1 MDVARE
7 RRTRL
12 EDLEAEFE
20 ESVSALQMAENS
32 RNNKT
37 PLALSADSLGLGGG
51 VSARSLGLAA
61 GGGLSGGNPSSLT
74 MADLA
79 GSSFPAQL
87 RSSFS
92 SGGMGMLDAL
102 RREGMSASALGYS
115 PSALGFQGSDNNSRL
130 SDLSLTGMAGA
141 SVFANSALHQGLLEG
156 ADSQSK
162 MSAAAAASMNMNNM
176 NMNLDAATLRD
187 MVRMSDRGQSV
198 SNLTADRR
206 NLQERI
212 LAMQLAKGYE
222 QGGVRENTALGLHTG
237 VPNLSRYGSGAM
249 PSSAGSIGDS
259 SASLGFTGL
268 ARSASRQLAGLSSAS
283 STASS
288 LSQYALS
295 QDLLQQQ
302 ILQQRQQLQWAEE
315 DANRRR
321 ISEIMTNM
329 GNAGAGANGVNAGI
343 DLTGESTQA
352 ASAQRLHGLTDTMGP
367 EPKRPR
373 FN

>member
-1 MDVARE
+1 MNVARE

-12 EDLEAEFE
+12 EDLEAKFE

-32 RNNKT
+32 RNKT

-61 GGGLSGGNPSSLT
+61 GGGLSGGNPSALT

-92 SGGMGMLDAL
+92 SGGTGMLDAL

-141 SVFANSALHQGLLEG
+141 SAFANSALHQGLLEG

-187 MVRMSDRGQSV
+187 MSDRGQSV

-206 NLQERI
+206 DLQERI
-212 LAMQLAKGYE
+212 LATQLTKGHE
-222 QGGVRENTALGLHTG
+222 HGGVRGNTALGLHTG

-268 ARSASRQLAGLSSAS
+268 ARSASRQIAGLSSAS

-321 ISEIMTNM
+321 ISELMTNM

-352 ASAQRLHGLTDTMGP
+352 ASAQRLHGLTDTMDRD
-367 EPKRPR
+367 PKRPR